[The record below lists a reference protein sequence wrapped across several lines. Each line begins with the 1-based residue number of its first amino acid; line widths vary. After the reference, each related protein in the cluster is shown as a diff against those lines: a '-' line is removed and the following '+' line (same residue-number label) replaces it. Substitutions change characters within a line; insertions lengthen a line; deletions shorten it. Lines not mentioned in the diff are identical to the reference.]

1 MKIQDRRGGATA
13 AADLLTTTISM
24 ETHGPC
30 GPGIF
35 NQWLVAHTQKPN
47 SNIAK
52 NLQRVKTFE
61 EDTTPSLK
69 TTFNKSFL
77 LFRVVN
83 LEFYEL
89 IYSQDKRGCVQIMMK
104 TRYAE
109 IAEHLDG
116 GHGKQRNFFQSV
128 ELKLVVFFF
137 VS

>member
-1 MKIQDRRGGATA
+1 
-13 AADLLTTTISM
+13 M

-69 TTFNKSFL
+69 ITLNNLKKYKSFL

-89 IYSQDKRGCVQIMMK
+89 IYSQDKWG
-104 TRYAE
+104 T
-109 IAEHLDG
+109 L
-116 GHGKQRNFFQSV
+116 
-128 ELKLVVFFF
+128 
-137 VS
+137 

>member
-1 MKIQDRRGGATA
+1 
-13 AADLLTTTISM
+13 M

-61 EDTTPSLK
+61 EHHTQFVNYIQQIFPS
-69 TTFNKSFL
+69 FQS
-77 LFRVVN
+77 N

-89 IYSQDKRGCVQIMMK
+89 IYSQDKWGCVQIMMK

>member
-69 TTFNKSFL
+69 TTLYIEIVPSFSGSQ
-77 LFRVVN
+77 FRILRAN
-83 LEFYEL
+83 L
-89 IYSQDKRGCVQIMMK
+89 
-104 TRYAE
+104 
-109 IAEHLDG
+109 
-116 GHGKQRNFFQSV
+116 
-128 ELKLVVFFF
+128 
-137 VS
+137 

>member
-61 EDTTPSLK
+61 EDTPSLK
-69 TTFNKSFL
+69 TIQKVSF
-77 LFRVVN
+77 
-83 LEFYEL
+83 
-89 IYSQDKRGCVQIMMK
+89 
-104 TRYAE
+104 
-109 IAEHLDG
+109 
-116 GHGKQRNFFQSV
+116 
-128 ELKLVVFFF
+128 
-137 VS
+137 